1 MHLTNRFNRYA
12 VLSAT
17 AVTMSLLLYGC
28 GESRVSQ
35 CNKIITVANKSTA
48 LTIPKDISGLGIL
61 ADNIDQVR
69 TEVQAI
75 AVQDSN
81 LKESQTQL
89 LGMYGD
95 VSQSLKAE
103 AKATESKDKNALEK
117 AKGELD
123 AAVSKESDIVDRLNT
138 LCTK

>member
-35 CNKIITVANKSTA
+35 CNKIITVANKSIA

-61 ADNIDQVR
+61 ADNIDQIR

-75 AVQDSN
+75 AVQD
-81 LKESQTQL
+81 
-89 LGMYGD
+89 
-95 VSQSLKAE
+95 
-103 AKATESKDKNALEK
+103 
-117 AKGELD
+117 
-123 AAVSKESDIVDRLNT
+123 
-138 LCTK
+138 

>member
-35 CNKIITVANKSTA
+35 CNKIITVANKSIA

-61 ADNIDQVR
+61 ADNIDQIR

-75 AVQDSN
+75 AVQDSK
-81 LKESQTQL
+81 LKELQTQL

-117 AKGELD
+117 AKGELG
-123 AAVSKESDIVDRLNT
+123 AAASKESDIVDRLNT